1 MKGLFQLPPR
11 ATKAGDLSL
20 VNKLAK
26 PAPASRGVAVRQGK
40 DIMERIPSIRA
51 MANRYLGQYA
61 DIYRVIQDEKE
72 LEDYITKAIEDGEF
86 AIDTETNGLDFGEM
100 VIAGLCLYSPSQV
113 GVYVPLNH
121 ISYIT
126 MAKLDGQLSEQFA
139 AEQLARLKD
148 TKLIFF
154 NAKFDIRVIKQTLG
168 VELVPYWDGYIGARL
183 LNENEP
189 DNGLKALH
197 NKYVLKGEGESFD
210 YGSIF
215 KGIPFSHIPINIAY
229 LYAAHDAV
237 ITYELYKFQEP
248 FLTKDHPT
256 CIERNLQGVAYVF
269 REIEMPLINV
279 IAQMEDNGIAL
290 DLEYAKGLEEEYG
303 QKLQKVEQ
311 EFFEELA
318 QYKNDID
325 QYRKQMGPA
334 CKLDE
339 RINLNSPTQLAILL
353 YDVLGIAPVDKKSP
367 RGTGE
372 DILEKI
378 NIPLTRILLEYRRL
392 QKLMSTYITKLPA
405 SLNPRT
411 GRLHASFNQMGTD
424 TGRFSSADPNMQN
437 IPARNKDIRQM
448 FVASPGYCLLS
459 SDYSQQ
465 EPRLTAHMSRDEKLI
480 NAYKQGK
487 DLYVEIASIAFH
499 LPYEDCM
506 EFRPDGTI
514 NPEGAARRQRA
525 KAIVLGVCYGK
536 GVPAIAEDLGISREE
551 AQKIYDQIMRA
562 FPGLERF
569 MIESQNMARELG
581 YVDTVWGRKRRL
593 PNMQLDPYEFSYSGK
608 TPANFDPLAFDQE
621 VSNEVPEGIKRK
633 YTAMLNRASWSEKQR
648 IIAQAR
654 NEGIVIKD
662 NSSLIA
668 EATRQCVNSRI
679 QGSAADM
686 TKKAMLLVGND
697 AQLKEWGFRL
707 LLTVHDELI
716 GECPKEN
723 AKQVAERFSALM
735 IEAAK
740 DLDVPSKCDV
750 VITERWYGEP
760 LEID

>member
-1 MKGLFQLPPR
+1 MIAK
-11 ATKAGDLSL
+11 
-20 VNKLAK
+20 KLAK
-26 PAPASRGVAVRQGK
+26 PAPASKGVVVRQGK
-40 DIMERIPSIRA
+40 GIMERMPAIRA

-61 DIYRVIQDEKE
+61 DIYKVIQDEKE
-72 LEDYITKAIEDGEF
+72 LDDYISKALEVGEI

-100 VIAGLCLYSPSQV
+100 IIAGLCLYSPSQA

-121 ISYIT
+121 VSYIT
-126 MAKLDGQLSEQFA
+126 MAKLDGQLSEHFV
-139 AEQLARLKD
+139 AEQLARLVN

-154 NAKFDIRVIKQTLG
+154 NAKFDLRVIKQTLG
-168 VELVPYWDGYIGARL
+168 VELEPYWDGYIGARL

-189 DNGLKALH
+189 ENGLKALH

-210 YGSIF
+210 YESIF
-215 KGIPFSHIPINIAY
+215 KGIPFSHIPINMAY
-229 LYAAHDAV
+229 LYAAHDPV
-237 ITYELYKFQEP
+237 ITHELYKFQEP

-256 CIERNLQGVAYVF
+256 CIERNLQGVAHVF

-279 IAQMEDNGIAL
+279 VAQMEDTGIAL
-290 DLEYAKGLEEEYG
+290 DLEYASSLEEEYG

-311 EFFEELA
+311 AFFEELA
-318 QYKNDID
+318 RYQDKID
-325 QYRKQMGPA
+325 NYRKQMGPA

-339 RINLNSPTQLAILL
+339 KINLNSPTQLAILF
-353 YDVLGIAPVDKKSP
+353 YDVLGITPVDKKSP

-372 DILEKI
+372 SILEKI
-378 NIPLTRILLEYRRL
+378 NIPLTHILLEYRRL

-411 GRLHASFNQMGTD
+411 GRLYASFNQVGTD

-437 IPARNKDIRQM
+437 IPSRNTDIRQM
-448 FVASPGYCLLS
+448 FVASEGHYLLS

-465 EPRLTAHMSRDEKLI
+465 EPRITAHMSRDEKLI
-480 NAYKQGK
+480 DAYRQGK
-487 DLYVEIASIAFH
+487 DLYVEIASIAFG

-506 EFRPDGTI
+506 EYNADGTI
-514 NPEGAARRQRA
+514 NPAGRERREQS

-536 GVPAIAEDLGISREE
+536 GVPAIADDLGITREE

-593 PNMQLDPYEFSYSGK
+593 PNMQLDPYEFTYSGK
-608 TPANFDPLAFDQE
+608 APANFDPLAFDQE

-633 YTAMLNRASWSEKQR
+633 YSAMLDRAYGRRAKSV
-648 IIAQAR
+648 IIEQAKR
-654 NEGIVIKD
+654 EGISIKD
-662 NSSLIA
+662 NGGYIA

-697 AQLKEWGFRL
+697 TQLKEWGFRL
-707 LLTVHDELI
+707 LITVHDELI
-716 GECPKEN
+716 GECPKEHV
-723 AKQVAERFSALM
+723 KEVAERFAFLM
-735 IEAAK
+735 LEAAK
-740 DLDVPSKCDV
+740 ELDVPSKCDV
-750 VITERWYGEP
+750 IITERWYGEP
-760 LEID
+760 LEIG

>member
-26 PAPASRGVAVRQGK
+26 PAPASKGVTVRQGK
-40 DIMERIPSIRA
+40 GIMERIPSIRA

-61 DIYRVIQDEKE
+61 DIYKVIQDEKE
-72 LEDYITKAIEDGEF
+72 LEDYITKAIEDGEL
-86 AIDTETNGLDFGEM
+86 AIDTETNGLDFGDM
-100 VIAGLCLYSPSQV
+100 VIVGLCLYSPSQT

-121 ISYIT
+121 VSYIT
-126 MAKLDGQLSEQFA
+126 MTKLDGQLSEQFV

-154 NAKFDIRVIKQTLG
+154 NAKFDIRVINQTLG
-168 VELVPYWDGYIGARL
+168 VELIPYWDGYIGARL

-269 REIEMPLINV
+269 REIEMPLINIV
-279 IAQMEDNGIAL
+279 AQMEDTGIAL
-290 DLEYAKGLEEEYG
+290 DLEYAKGLEEKYG
-303 QKLQKVEQ
+303 QELEKVEQ

-318 QYKNDID
+318 QYKDVID

-353 YDVLGIAPVDKKSP
+353 YDVLGITPVDKKSP

-411 GRLHASFNQMGTD
+411 GRLHASFNQVGTD

-465 EPRLTAHMSRDEKLI
+465 EPRLTAHMSRDEKMI

-487 DLYVEIASIAFH
+487 DLYAEIASIAFNQ
-499 LPYEDCM
+499 PYENCL
-506 EFRPDGTI
+506 EYVNGVY
-514 NPEGAARRQRA
+514 NEEGYRRRQTS

-536 GVPAIAEDLGISREE
+536 GVPAIAEDLGITRQE
-551 AQKIYDQIMRA
+551 AQKVYDEIMFH
-562 FPGLERF
+562 FPGLKQF

-593 PNMQLDPYEFSYSGK
+593 PNMQLEPYEFSYSGK
-608 TPANFDPLAFDQE
+608 VPTNFDPLAFDQE

-633 YTAMLNRASWSEKQR
+633 YSAMLDRASWSEKQR

-654 NEGIVIKD
+654 NEGIIIKD
-662 NSSLIA
+662 NSGYIA

>member
-26 PAPASRGVAVRQGK
+26 PAPASKGVTVRQGK
-40 DIMERIPSIRA
+40 GIMERIPSIRA

-61 DIYRVIQDEKE
+61 DIYKVIQDEKE
-72 LEDYITKAIEDGEF
+72 LEDYITKAIEDGEI
-86 AIDTETNGLDFGEM
+86 AIDTETNGLDFGDM
-100 VIAGLCLYSPSQV
+100 VIVGLCLYSPSQT

-121 ISYIT
+121 VSYIT
-126 MAKLDGQLSEQFA
+126 MTKLDGQLSEQFV

-168 VELVPYWDGYIGARL
+168 VELIPYWDGYIGARL

-197 NKYVLKGEGESFD
+197 NKYVLKGKGESFD

-269 REIEMPLINV
+269 REIEMPLINIV
-279 IAQMEDNGIAL
+279 AQMEDTGIAL
-290 DLEYAKGLEEEYG
+290 DLEYARGLEEKYG
-303 QKLQKVEQ
+303 QELEKVEQ

-318 QYKNDID
+318 QYKDDID

-339 RINLNSPTQLAILL
+339 RINLNSPTQLAILF
-353 YDVLGIAPVDKKSP
+353 YDVLGITPVDKKSP

-411 GRLHASFNQMGTD
+411 GRLHASFNQVGTD

-465 EPRLTAHMSRDEKLI
+465 EPRLTAHMSRDEKMI

-487 DLYVEIASIAFH
+487 DLYAEIASIAFNQ
-499 LPYEDCM
+499 PYENCL
-506 EFRPDGTI
+506 EYVNGVYSE
-514 NPEGAARRQRA
+514 EGYRRRQTS

-536 GVPAIAEDLGISREE
+536 GVPAIAEDLGITRQE
-551 AQKIYDQIMRA
+551 AQKVYDEIMFH
-562 FPGLERF
+562 FPGLKQF

-593 PNMQLDPYEFSYSGK
+593 PNMQLEPYEFSYSGK
-608 TPANFDPLAFDQE
+608 VPTNFDPLAFDQE

-633 YTAMLNRASWSEKQR
+633 YSAMLNRASWSEKQR

-654 NEGIVIKD
+654 NEGIIIKD
-662 NSSLIA
+662 NSGYIA

-686 TKKAMLLVGND
+686 TKKAMLLVGKD
-697 AQLKEWGFRL
+697 SQLREWGFRL

>member
-26 PAPASRGVAVRQGK
+26 PAPTSKGITARQGK
-40 DIMERIPSIRA
+40 GIMERIPSIRA

-61 DIYRVIQDEKE
+61 DIYKVIQDEKE
-72 LEDYITKAIEDGEF
+72 LEDYITKAIEDGEL
-86 AIDTETNGLDFGEM
+86 AIDTETNGLDFGDM
-100 VIAGLCLYSPSQV
+100 VIVGLCLYSPSQT

-121 ISYIT
+121 VSYIT
-126 MAKLDGQLSEQFA
+126 MTKLDGQLSEQFV

-154 NAKFDIRVIKQTLG
+154 NAKFDIRVINQTLG
-168 VELVPYWDGYIGARL
+168 VELIPYWDGYIGARL

-197 NKYVLKGEGESFD
+197 NKYVLKGKGESFD

-269 REIEMPLINV
+269 REIEMPLINIV
-279 IAQMEDNGIAL
+279 AQMEDIGIAL
-290 DLEYAKGLEEEYG
+290 DLEYARGLEEKYG
-303 QKLQKVEQ
+303 QELEKVEQ

-318 QYKNDID
+318 QYKDDID

-353 YDVLGIAPVDKKSP
+353 YDVLGITPVDKKSP

-411 GRLHASFNQMGTD
+411 GRLHASFNQVGTD

-465 EPRLTAHMSRDEKLI
+465 EPRLTAHMSRDEKMI

-487 DLYVEIASIAFH
+487 DLYAEIASIAFNQ
-499 LPYEDCM
+499 PYENCL
-506 EFRPDGTI
+506 EYVNGVYSE
-514 NPEGAARRQRA
+514 EGYRRRQTS

-536 GVPAIAEDLGISREE
+536 GVPAIAEDLGITRQE
-551 AQKIYDQIMRA
+551 AQKVYDEIMFH
-562 FPGLERF
+562 FPGLKQF

-593 PNMQLDPYEFSYSGK
+593 PNMQLEPYEFSYSGK
-608 TPANFDPLAFDQE
+608 VPTNFDPLAFDQE

-633 YTAMLNRASWSEKQR
+633 YSAMLNRASWSEKQR

-654 NEGIVIKD
+654 NEGIIIKD
-662 NSSLIA
+662 NSGYIA

-686 TKKAMLLVGND
+686 TKKAMLLVGKD
-697 AQLKEWGFRL
+697 SQLREWGFRL

>member
-1 MKGLFQLPPR
+1 MKGLFKLPPR
-11 ATKAGDLSL
+11 STKAGDLSL
-20 VNKLAK
+20 VNKLTK
-26 PAPASRGVAVRQGK
+26 PVPASRGVAVRQGK
-40 DIMERIPSIRA
+40 GIMERIPSIRA

-61 DIYRVIQDEKE
+61 DIYRIIQDEKE
-72 LEDYITKAIEDGEF
+72 LEDYITKAIEDGEL

-100 VIAGLCLYSPSQV
+100 VIAGLCLYSPSQT

-121 ISYIT
+121 VSYIT
-126 MAKLDGQLSEQFA
+126 MTKLDGQLSEQFVA
-139 AEQLARLKD
+139 KQLTRLKD

-168 VELVPYWDGYIGARL
+168 VELIPYWDGYIGARL

-189 DNGLKALH
+189 DNGLKTLH
-197 NKYVLKGEGESFD
+197 NKYVLKGEGESFN
-210 YGSIF
+210 YESIF
-215 KGIPFSHIPINIAY
+215 KGVPFSHIPINTAY

-237 ITYELYKFQEP
+237 LTYELYKFQEP

-256 CIERNLQGVAYVF
+256 CVERNLQGVAYVF
-269 REIEMPLINV
+269 REIEMPLINIV
-279 IAQMEDNGIAL
+279 AQMEDTGIAL
-290 DLEYAKGLEEEYG
+290 DLEYAKDLEEKYG
-303 QKLQKVEQ
+303 QELAKVEQ
-311 EFFEELA
+311 EFFDELDK
-318 QYKNDID
+318 YKDTID

-353 YDVLGIAPVDKKSP
+353 YDVLGVTPVDDKSP
-367 RGTGE
+367 RGTSE
-372 DILEKI
+372 SILEKI
-378 NIPLTRILLEYRRL
+378 DIPLTRILLEYRRL
-392 QKLMSTYITKLPA
+392 QKLMSTYITKLPTTI
-405 SLNPRT
+405 NPRT

-424 TGRFSSADPNMQN
+424 TGRFSSTDPNMQN

-448 FVASPGYCLLS
+448 FVASEGYYLLS

-465 EPRLTAHMSRDEKLI
+465 EPRITAHMSGDEKMI
-480 NAYKQGK
+480 NAYKHGK
-487 DLYVEIASIAFH
+487 DLYAEIASIAFNQ
-499 LPYEDCM
+499 PYENCL
-506 EFRPDGTI
+506 EYVNGVY
-514 NPEGAARRQRA
+514 NEEGYRRRQTS

-536 GVPAIAEDLGISREE
+536 GVPAIAEDLGITRQE
-551 AQKIYDQIMRA
+551 AQKVYDEIMFH
-562 FPGLERF
+562 FPGLKQF

-581 YVDTVWGRKRRL
+581 YVTTVWGRKRRL

-621 VSNEVPEGIKRK
+621 VNNEVPEGIKRK
-633 YTAMLNRASWSEKQR
+633 YIAMLNRASRSEKQR

-654 NEGIVIKD
+654 NEGIIIKD
-662 NSSLIA
+662 NNSLIA

-723 AKQVAERFSALM
+723 AKKVAERFSALM

-760 LEID
+760 LELD

>member
-26 PAPASRGVAVRQGK
+26 PTPAARGVAVRGGK
-40 DIMERIPSIRA
+40 GIMERMPTIKA

-61 DIYRVIQDEKE
+61 DIYKVIQDEKE
-72 LEDYITKAIEDGEF
+72 LEDYITKAIEDGEL
-86 AIDTETNGLDFGEM
+86 AIDTETNGFDFGEM
-100 VIAGLCLYSPSQV
+100 IIAGLCLYSPSQV

-121 ISYIT
+121 VSYIT
-126 MAKLDGQLSEQFA
+126 MTKLDGQLSEQFVA
-139 AEQLARLKD
+139 KQLARLKD

-154 NAKFDIRVIKQTLG
+154 NAKFDLRVIKQTLG
-168 VELVPYWDGYIGARL
+168 VELKPYWDGYIGARL

-197 NKYVLKGEGESFD
+197 NKYVLKGEGESFN
-210 YGSIF
+210 YESMF
-215 KGIPFSHIPINIAY
+215 KGIPFSHIPINTAY
-229 LYAAHDAV
+229 LYAAHDPV

-269 REIEMPLINV
+269 REIEMPLINIV
-279 IAQMEDNGIAL
+279 AQMEDTGIAL
-290 DLEYAKGLEEEYG
+290 DLEYARGLEEKYG
-303 QKLQKVEQ
+303 QELEKVEQ

-318 QYKNDID
+318 QYKDAID

-424 TGRFSSADPNMQN
+424 TGRFSSTDPNMQN

-487 DLYVEIASIAFH
+487 DLYVEIASIAFR

-506 EFRPDGTI
+506 EFKSDGTI
-514 NPEGAARRQRA
+514 NPEGAVRRQRS

-551 AQKIYDQIMRA
+551 AQQIYDQIMRA

-569 MIESQNMARELG
+569 MVESQNMARELG

-593 PNMQLDPYEFSYSGK
+593 PNMQLEPYEFSYSGK

-633 YTAMLNRASWSEKQR
+633 YTAMLNRAYWNERQR

-654 NEGIVIKD
+654 NEGIIIKD
-662 NSSLIA
+662 NSGYIA

-686 TKKAMLLVGND
+686 TKKAMLLVGMD
-697 AQLKEWGFRL
+697 RQLKEWGFRL
-707 LLTVHDELI
+707 LLQVHDELI

>member
-1 MKGLFQLPPR
+1 MKGLFKLPPR
-11 ATKAGDLSL
+11 STKAGDLSL
-20 VNKLAK
+20 VNKLTK
-26 PAPASRGVAVRQGK
+26 PVPASRGVAVRQGK
-40 DIMERIPSIRA
+40 GIMERIPSIRA

-61 DIYRVIQDEKE
+61 DIYRIIQDEKE
-72 LEDYITKAIEDGEF
+72 LEDYITKAIEDGEL

-100 VIAGLCLYSPSQV
+100 VIAGLCLYSPSQT

-121 ISYIT
+121 VSYIT
-126 MAKLDGQLSEQFA
+126 MTKLDGQLSEQFVA
-139 AEQLARLKD
+139 KQLTRLKD

-168 VELVPYWDGYIGARL
+168 VELIPYWDGYIGARL

-189 DNGLKALH
+189 DNGLKTLH
-197 NKYVLKGEGESFD
+197 NKYVLKGEGESFN
-210 YGSIF
+210 YESIF
-215 KGIPFSHIPINIAY
+215 KGVPFSYIPINTAY

-237 ITYELYKFQEP
+237 LTYELYKFQEP

-256 CIERNLQGVAYVF
+256 CVERNLQGVAYVF
-269 REIEMPLINV
+269 REIEMPLINIV
-279 IAQMEDNGIAL
+279 AQMEDTGIAL
-290 DLEYAKGLEEEYG
+290 DLEYAKDLEEKYG
-303 QKLQKVEQ
+303 QELAKVEQ
-311 EFFEELA
+311 EFFDELDK
-318 QYKNDID
+318 YKDTID

-353 YDVLGIAPVDKKSP
+353 YDVLGVTPVDDKSP
-367 RGTGE
+367 RGTSE
-372 DILEKI
+372 SILEKI
-378 NIPLTRILLEYRRL
+378 DIPLTRILLEYRRL
-392 QKLMSTYITKLPA
+392 QKLMSTYITKLPTTI
-405 SLNPRT
+405 NPRT

-424 TGRFSSADPNMQN
+424 TGRFSSTDPNMQN

-448 FVASPGYCLLS
+448 FVASEGYYLLS

-465 EPRLTAHMSRDEKLI
+465 EPRITAHMSGDEKMI
-480 NAYKQGK
+480 NAYKHGK
-487 DLYVEIASIAFH
+487 DLYAEIASIAFNQ
-499 LPYEDCM
+499 PYENCL
-506 EFRPDGTI
+506 EYVNGVY
-514 NPEGAARRQRA
+514 NEEGYRRRQTS

-536 GVPAIAEDLGISREE
+536 GVPAIAEDLGITRQE
-551 AQKIYDQIMRA
+551 AQKVYDEIMFH
-562 FPGLERF
+562 FPGLKQF

-581 YVDTVWGRKRRL
+581 YVTTVWGRKRRL

-621 VSNEVPEGIKRK
+621 VNNEVPEGIKRK
-633 YTAMLNRASWSEKQR
+633 YIAMLNRASRSEKQR

-654 NEGIVIKD
+654 NEGIIIKD
-662 NSSLIA
+662 NNSLIA

-697 AQLKEWGFRL
+697 AKLKEWGFRL

-723 AKQVAERFSALM
+723 AKKVAERFSALM

-760 LEID
+760 LELD

>member
-20 VNKLAK
+20 VNKLTK
-26 PAPASRGVAVRQGK
+26 PAPASRGVTVRQGK
-40 DIMERIPSIRA
+40 GIMERIPSIRA

-61 DIYRVIQDEKE
+61 DVYRIIQDEAE
-72 LEDYITKAIEDGEF
+72 LEDYITKAIEDGEL

-100 VIAGLCLYSPSQV
+100 IIAGLCLYSLSQT

-121 ISYIT
+121 VSYIT
-126 MAKLDGQLSEQFA
+126 MAKLDGQLSEQFV
-139 AEQLARLKD
+139 AEQLARLVD

-154 NAKFDIRVIKQTLG
+154 NAKFDIRVINQTLG
-168 VELVPYWDGYIGARL
+168 VELIPYWDGYIGARL

-197 NKYVLKGEGESFD
+197 NKYVLKGKGESFN
-210 YGSIF
+210 YESIF

-229 LYAAHDAV
+229 LYAAHDPV

-256 CIERNLQGVAYVF
+256 CIERNLQGVAHVF
-269 REIEMPLINV
+269 REIEMPLINIV
-279 IAQMEDNGIAL
+279 AQMEDTGIAL

-318 QYKNDID
+318 QYKDAID

-424 TGRFSSADPNMQN
+424 TGRFSSTDPNMQN

-593 PNMQLDPYEFSYSGK
+593 PNMQLEPYEFSYSGK

-633 YTAMLNRASWSEKQR
+633 YTAMLNRARWDEKQR

-654 NEGIVIKD
+654 NEGIIIKD
-662 NSSLIA
+662 NSGYIA

-686 TKKAMLLVGND
+686 TKMAMLLVGKD
-697 AQLKEWGFRL
+697 SQLKEWGFRL

>member
-1 MKGLFQLPPR
+1 MKGLFKLPPR

-20 VNKLAK
+20 VNKLTK
-26 PAPASRGVAVRQGK
+26 PVPVSRGVAVRQGRG
-40 DIMERIPSIRA
+40 IMERMPSIRA

-61 DIYRVIQDEKE
+61 DIYRIIQDERE
-72 LEDYITKAIEDGEF
+72 LEDYITKAIEDGEL

-100 VIAGLCLYSPSQV
+100 TIAGLCLYSPSQT
-113 GVYVPLNH
+113 GAYVPLNH
-121 ISYIT
+121 VNYIT
-126 MAKLDGQLSEQFA
+126 MTKLDGQLSERFVA
-139 AEQLARLKD
+139 KQLTRLKD

-154 NAKFDIRVIKQTLG
+154 NAKFDIRVINQTLG
-168 VELVPYWDGYIGARL
+168 VELIPYWDGYIGARL

-197 NKYVLKGEGESFD
+197 NKYVLKGKGESFD
-210 YGSIF
+210 YESIF
-215 KGIPFSHIPINIAY
+215 RGVPFSHIPINIAY
-229 LYAAHDAV
+229 LYAAHDPV

-269 REIEMPLINV
+269 REIEMPLINIV
-279 IAQMEDNGIAL
+279 AQMEDTGIAL
-290 DLEYAKGLEEEYG
+290 DLEYARSLEEEYG

-318 QYKNDID
+318 RYQDDID
-325 QYRKQMGPA
+325 NYRKQMGPA

-339 RINLNSPTQLAILL
+339 KINLNSPTQLAILF
-353 YDVLGIAPVDKKSP
+353 YDVLGIAPIDKKSP

-372 DILEKI
+372 EVLEKI
-378 NIPLTRILLEYRRL
+378 NIPLTHILLEYRRL
-392 QKLMSTYITKLPA
+392 QKLMSTYIIKLPT

-424 TGRFSSADPNMQN
+424 TGRFSSTDPNMQN

-448 FVASPGYCLLS
+448 FVASEGYYLLS

-465 EPRLTAHMSRDEKLI
+465 EPRITAHMSRDEKMI

-487 DLYVEIASIAFH
+487 DLYAEIASIAFNQ
-499 LPYEDCM
+499 PYENCL
-506 EFRPDGTI
+506 EYVNGVY
-514 NPEGAARRQRA
+514 NEEGYRRRQTS

-536 GVPAIAEDLGISREE
+536 GVPAIAEDLGITREE
-551 AQKIYDQIMRA
+551 AQKVYDEIMFH
-562 FPGLERF
+562 FPGLKQF

-581 YVDTVWGRKRRL
+581 YVNTVWGRKRRL

-633 YTAMLNRASWSEKQR
+633 YSTMLDRASRSEKQK

-654 NEGIVIKD
+654 NEGIIIKD
-662 NSSLIA
+662 NTGLIA

-686 TKKAMLLVGND
+686 TKKAMLLVGKD
-697 AQLKEWGFRL
+697 VKLKEWGFRL

-723 AKQVAERFSALM
+723 AKKVAERFSALM

>member
-11 ATKAGDLSL
+11 STKAGDLSL
-20 VNKLAK
+20 VNKLTK
-26 PAPASRGVAVRQGK
+26 PTPASRGVTVRQGK
-40 DIMERIPSIRA
+40 GIMERMPSIRA

-61 DIYRVIQDEKE
+61 DIYKVIQDEKE
-72 LEDYITKAIEDGEF
+72 LEDYITKAIEDGEL
-86 AIDTETNGLDFGEM
+86 AIDTETNGLYFGEM
-100 VIAGLCLYSPSQV
+100 IIAGLCLYSPSQA

-121 ISYIT
+121 VSYIT
-126 MAKLDGQLSEQFA
+126 MAKLDGQLSEQFV
-139 AEQLARLKD
+139 AEQLARLVD

-154 NAKFDIRVIKQTLG
+154 NAKFDIRVINQTLG
-168 VELVPYWDGYIGARL
+168 VELIPYWDGYIGARL

-215 KGIPFSHIPINIAY
+215 KGIPFSHIPINVAY

-237 ITYELYKFQEP
+237 ITYELYKFQQP
-248 FLTKDHPT
+248 FLTKDHST
-256 CIERNLQGVAYVF
+256 CIERNLQGVAHVF
-269 REIEMPLINV
+269 REIEMPLISIV
-279 IAQMEDNGIAL
+279 AQMEDTGIAL
-290 DLEYAKGLEEEYG
+290 DLEYARGLEKKYG
-303 QKLQKVEQ
+303 QELAKVEQ
-311 EFFEELA
+311 EFFDELDK
-318 QYKNDID
+318 YKDDID

-353 YDVLGIAPVDKKSP
+353 YDVLDITPVDKKSP

-378 NIPLTRILLEYRRL
+378 NIPLTCILLEYRRL

-405 SLNPRT
+405 SINPRT

-437 IPARNKDIRQM
+437 IPSRNTDIRQM
-448 FVASPGYCLLS
+448 FVASEGHYLLS

-465 EPRLTAHMSRDEKLI
+465 EPRITAHMSRDKKLI
-480 NAYKQGK
+480 DAYRQGK
-487 DLYVEIASIAFH
+487 DLYVEIASIAFG

-506 EFRPDGTI
+506 EYNADGTI
-514 NPEGAARRQRA
+514 NPAGRERRGQS

-536 GVPAIAEDLGISREE
+536 GVPAIADDLGITREE

-593 PNMQLDPYEFSYSGK
+593 PNMQLDPYEFTYSGK
-608 TPANFDPLAFDQE
+608 APANFDPLAFDQE

-633 YTAMLNRASWSEKQR
+633 YTAMLNKAYWSEKQR

-654 NEGIVIKD
+654 NEGIAIKD
-662 NSSLIA
+662 NGGHIA

-686 TKKAMLLVGND
+686 TKMAMLLVGTD
-697 AQLKEWGFRL
+697 KQLKEWGFKL

-723 AKQVAERFSALM
+723 AKWVAERFSTLM

-760 LEID
+760 LEIG

>member
-26 PAPASRGVAVRQGK
+26 PAPASKEVTVRQGK
-40 DIMERIPSIRA
+40 GIMERIPSIRA

-61 DIYRVIQDEKE
+61 DIYKVIQDEKE
-72 LEDYITKAIEDGEF
+72 LEDYITKAIEDGEL
-86 AIDTETNGLDFGEM
+86 AIDTETNGLDFGDM
-100 VIAGLCLYSPSQV
+100 VIVGLCLYSPSQT

-121 ISYIT
+121 VSYIT
-126 MAKLDGQLSEQFA
+126 MTKLDGQLSEQFV

-154 NAKFDIRVIKQTLG
+154 NAKFDIRVINQTLG
-168 VELVPYWDGYIGARL
+168 VELIPYWDGYIGARL

-256 CIERNLQGVAYVF
+256 CIERNLQGVAHVF
-269 REIEMPLINV
+269 REIEMPLINIV
-279 IAQMEDNGIAL
+279 AQMEDTGIAL

-465 EPRLTAHMSRDEKLI
+465 EPRLTAHMSRDEKMI

-487 DLYVEIASIAFH
+487 DLYAEIASIAFNQ
-499 LPYEDCM
+499 PYENCL
-506 EFRPDGTI
+506 EYVNGVY
-514 NPEGAARRQRA
+514 NEEGYRRRQTS

-536 GVPAIAEDLGISREE
+536 GVPAIAEDLGITRQE
-551 AQKIYDQIMRA
+551 AQKVYDEIMFH
-562 FPGLERF
+562 FPGLQQF

-654 NEGIVIKD
+654 NEGIIIKD
-662 NSSLIA
+662 NGGLIA

-686 TKKAMLLVGND
+686 TKKAMLLVGKD
-697 AQLKEWGFRL
+697 AKLKEWGFRL

-723 AKQVAERFSALM
+723 AKQVAKRFSALM

-740 DLDVPSKCDV
+740 DLNVPSKCDV

>member
-1 MKGLFQLPPR
+1 
-11 ATKAGDLSL
+11 
-20 VNKLAK
+20 
-26 PAPASRGVAVRQGK
+26 
-40 DIMERIPSIRA
+40 
-51 MANRYLGQYA
+51 
-61 DIYRVIQDEKE
+61 
-72 LEDYITKAIEDGEF
+72 
-86 AIDTETNGLDFGEM
+86 
-100 VIAGLCLYSPSQV
+100 
-113 GVYVPLNH
+113 
-121 ISYIT
+121 
-126 MAKLDGQLSEQFA
+126 
-139 AEQLARLKD
+139 
-148 TKLIFF
+148 
-154 NAKFDIRVIKQTLG
+154 
-168 VELVPYWDGYIGARL
+168 
-183 LNENEP
+183 
-189 DNGLKALH
+189 
-197 NKYVLKGEGESFD
+197 
-210 YGSIF
+210 
-215 KGIPFSHIPINIAY
+215 
-229 LYAAHDAV
+229 
-237 ITYELYKFQEP
+237 
-248 FLTKDHPT
+248 
-256 CIERNLQGVAYVF
+256 
-269 REIEMPLINV
+269 
-279 IAQMEDNGIAL
+279 
-290 DLEYAKGLEEEYG
+290 
-303 QKLQKVEQ
+303 
-311 EFFEELA
+311 
-318 QYKNDID
+318 
-325 QYRKQMGPA
+325 MGPA

-411 GRLHASFNQMGTD
+411 GRLHASFNQVGTD

-465 EPRLTAHMSRDEKLI
+465 EPRLTAHMSRDEKMI

-487 DLYVEIASIAFH
+487 DLYAEIASIAFNQ
-499 LPYEDCM
+499 PYENCL
-506 EFRPDGTI
+506 EYVNGVYSE
-514 NPEGAARRQRA
+514 EGYRRRQTS

-536 GVPAIAEDLGISREE
+536 GVPAIAEDLGITRQE
-551 AQKIYDQIMRA
+551 AQKVYDEIMFH
-562 FPGLERF
+562 FPGLKQF

-593 PNMQLDPYEFSYSGK
+593 PNMQLEPYEFSYSGK
-608 TPANFDPLAFDQE
+608 VPTNFDPLAFDQE

-633 YTAMLNRASWSEKQR
+633 YSAMLDRASWSEKQR

-654 NEGIVIKD
+654 NEGIIIKD
-662 NSSLIA
+662 NSGYIA

-686 TKKAMLLVGND
+686 TKKAMLLVGKD
-697 AQLKEWGFRL
+697 SQLREWGFRL

>member
-1 MKGLFQLPPR
+1 
-11 ATKAGDLSL
+11 
-20 VNKLAK
+20 
-26 PAPASRGVAVRQGK
+26 
-40 DIMERIPSIRA
+40 
-51 MANRYLGQYA
+51 
-61 DIYRVIQDEKE
+61 
-72 LEDYITKAIEDGEF
+72 
-86 AIDTETNGLDFGEM
+86 
-100 VIAGLCLYSPSQV
+100 
-113 GVYVPLNH
+113 
-121 ISYIT
+121 
-126 MAKLDGQLSEQFA
+126 
-139 AEQLARLKD
+139 
-148 TKLIFF
+148 
-154 NAKFDIRVIKQTLG
+154 
-168 VELVPYWDGYIGARL
+168 L

-197 NKYVLKGEGESFD
+197 NKYVLKGKGESFD

-269 REIEMPLINV
+269 REIEMPLINIV
-279 IAQMEDNGIAL
+279 AQMEDTGIAL
-290 DLEYAKGLEEEYG
+290 DLEYARGLEEKYG
-303 QKLQKVEQ
+303 QELEKVEQ

-318 QYKNDID
+318 QYKDDID

-353 YDVLGIAPVDKKSP
+353 YDVLGITPVDKKSP

-411 GRLHASFNQMGTD
+411 GRLHASFNQVGTD

-465 EPRLTAHMSRDEKLI
+465 EPRLTAHMSRDEKMI

-487 DLYVEIASIAFH
+487 DLYAEIASIAFNQ
-499 LPYEDCM
+499 PYENCL
-506 EFRPDGTI
+506 EYVNGVYSE
-514 NPEGAARRQRA
+514 EGYRRRQTS

-536 GVPAIAEDLGISREE
+536 GVPAIAEDLGITRQE
-551 AQKIYDQIMRA
+551 AQKVYDEIMFH
-562 FPGLERF
+562 FPGLKQF

-593 PNMQLDPYEFSYSGK
+593 PNMQLEPYEFSYSGK
-608 TPANFDPLAFDQE
+608 VPTNFDPLAFDQE

-633 YTAMLNRASWSEKQR
+633 YSAMLDRASWSEKQR

-654 NEGIVIKD
+654 NEGIIIKD
-662 NSSLIA
+662 NSGYIA

-686 TKKAMLLVGND
+686 TKKAMLLVGKD
-697 AQLKEWGFRL
+697 SQLREWGFRL

>member
-1 MKGLFQLPPR
+1 MKGLFKLPPR

-20 VNKLAK
+20 VNKLTK
-26 PAPASRGVAVRQGK
+26 PTLASKGVTVRQGRG
-40 DIMERIPSIRA
+40 IMERMPSIRA

-61 DIYRVIQDEKE
+61 DIYRIIQDERE
-72 LEDYITKAIEDGEF
+72 LEDYITKAIEDGEL

-100 VIAGLCLYSPSQV
+100 VIAGLCLYSPSQT
-113 GVYVPLNH
+113 GAYVPLNH
-121 ISYIT
+121 VSYIT
-126 MAKLDGQLSEQFA
+126 MAKLDGQLSEQFV
-139 AEQLARLKD
+139 AEQLARLAD

-154 NAKFDIRVIKQTLG
+154 NAKFDLRVIKQTLG
-168 VELVPYWDGYIGARL
+168 VELEPYWDGYIGARL

-197 NKYVLKGEGESFD
+197 NKYVLKGKGESFD
-210 YGSIF
+210 YESIF
-215 KGIPFSHIPINIAY
+215 RGVPFSHIPINIAY
-229 LYAAHDAV
+229 LYAAHDPV

-248 FLTKDHPT
+248 FLIKDHPT

-269 REIEMPLINV
+269 REIEMPLINIV
-279 IAQMEDNGIAL
+279 AQMEDTGIAL
-290 DLEYAKGLEEEYG
+290 DLEYAKDLEEKYG
-303 QKLQKVEQ
+303 QELVKVEQ
-311 EFFEELA
+311 EFFDELA
-318 QYKNDID
+318 KYKDDID

-353 YDVLGIAPVDKKSP
+353 YDVLGVTPVDKKSP

-372 DILEKI
+372 EVLEKI
-378 NIPLTRILLEYRRL
+378 NIPLTHILLEYRRL
-392 QKLMSTYITKLPA
+392 QKLMSTYITKLPT

-424 TGRFSSADPNMQN
+424 TGRFSSTDPNMQN

-448 FVASPGYCLLS
+448 FVASEGYYLLS

-465 EPRLTAHMSRDEKLI
+465 EPRITAHMSGDEKMI

-487 DLYVEIASIAFH
+487 DLYAEIASIAFNQ
-499 LPYEDCM
+499 PYENCL
-506 EFRPDGTI
+506 EYVNGVY
-514 NPEGAARRQRA
+514 NEEGYRRRQTS

-536 GVPAIAEDLGISREE
+536 GVPAIAEDLGITRQE
-551 AQKIYDQIMRA
+551 AQKVYDEIMFH
-562 FPGLERF
+562 FPGLKQF

-581 YVDTVWGRKRRL
+581 YVNTVWGRKRRL
-593 PNMQLDPYEFSYSGK
+593 PNMQLDSYEFSYSGK
-608 TPANFDPLAFDQE
+608 VPANFDPLAFDQE
-621 VSNEVPEGIKRK
+621 VNNEVPEGIKRK
-633 YTAMLNRASWSEKQR
+633 YSTMLDRASRSEKQK

-654 NEGIVIKD
+654 NEGIIIKD
-662 NSSLIA
+662 NTGLIA

-723 AKQVAERFSALM
+723 AKKVAERFSALM

>member
-1 MKGLFQLPPR
+1 MKGLFKLPPR

-20 VNKLAK
+20 VNKLTK
-26 PAPASRGVAVRQGK
+26 PTLASKGVTVRQGRG
-40 DIMERIPSIRA
+40 IMERIPSIRT

-61 DIYRVIQDEKE
+61 DIYRIIQDERE
-72 LEDYITKAIEDGEF
+72 LEDYITKAIEDGEL

-100 VIAGLCLYSPSQV
+100 VIAGLCLYSPSQT
-113 GVYVPLNH
+113 GAYVPLNH
-121 ISYIT
+121 VNYIT
-126 MAKLDGQLSEQFA
+126 MTKLDGQLSEQFVVK
-139 AEQLARLKD
+139 QLTRLKD

-168 VELVPYWDGYIGARL
+168 VELIPYWDGYIGARL

-197 NKYVLKGEGESFD
+197 NKYVLKGKGESFD
-210 YGSIF
+210 YESIF
-215 KGIPFSHIPINIAY
+215 RGVPFSHIPINIAY
-229 LYAAHDAV
+229 LYAAHDPV

-269 REIEMPLINV
+269 REIEMPLINIV
-279 IAQMEDNGIAL
+279 ARMEDTGIAL
-290 DLEYAKGLEEEYG
+290 DLEYARNLEEEYG

-318 QYKNDID
+318 RYQDDID
-325 QYRKQMGPA
+325 NYRKQMGPA

-339 RINLNSPTQLAILL
+339 KINLNSPTQLAILF

-372 DILEKI
+372 DVLEKI
-378 NIPLTRILLEYRRL
+378 NIPLTHILLEYRRL

-424 TGRFSSADPNMQN
+424 TGRFSSTDPNMQN

-465 EPRLTAHMSRDEKLI
+465 EPRITAHMSGDEKMI

-487 DLYVEIASIAFH
+487 DLYAEIASIAFNQ
-499 LPYEDCM
+499 PYENCL
-506 EFRPDGTI
+506 EYVNGVY
-514 NPEGAARRQRA
+514 NEEGYRRRQTS

-608 TPANFDPLAFDQE
+608 TPTNFDPLAFDQE
-621 VSNEVPEGIKRK
+621 VSNEVPEGIKCK
-633 YTAMLNRASWSEKQR
+633 YSAMLNRASWSEKQK

-654 NEGIVIKD
+654 NEGIIIKD
-662 NSSLIA
+662 NGGLIA

-723 AKQVAERFSALM
+723 AKQVAERFSVLM

>member
-26 PAPASRGVAVRQGK
+26 PAPASKGVTVRQGK
-40 DIMERIPSIRA
+40 GIMERIPSIRA

-61 DIYRVIQDEKE
+61 DIYKVIQDEKE
-72 LEDYITKAIEDGEF
+72 LEDYITKAIEDGEI
-86 AIDTETNGLDFGEM
+86 AIDTETNGLDFGDM
-100 VIAGLCLYSPSQV
+100 VIVGLCLYSPSQT

-121 ISYIT
+121 VSYIT
-126 MAKLDGQLSEQFA
+126 MTKLDGQLSEQFV

-168 VELVPYWDGYIGARL
+168 VELIPYWDGYIGARL

-197 NKYVLKGEGESFD
+197 NKYVLKGKGESFD

-229 LYAAHDAV
+229 LYAAHDSV

-269 REIEMPLINV
+269 REIEMPLINIV
-279 IAQMEDNGIAL
+279 AQMEDTGIAL
-290 DLEYAKGLEEEYG
+290 DLEYARGLEEKYG
-303 QKLQKVEQ
+303 QELEKVEQ

-318 QYKNDID
+318 QYKDDID

-339 RINLNSPTQLAILL
+339 RINLNSPTQLAILF
-353 YDVLGIAPVDKKSP
+353 YDVLGITPVDKKSP

-411 GRLHASFNQMGTD
+411 GRLHASFNQVGTD

-465 EPRLTAHMSRDEKLI
+465 EPRLTAHMSRDEKMI

-487 DLYVEIASIAFH
+487 DLYAEIASIAFNQ
-499 LPYEDCM
+499 PYENCL
-506 EFRPDGTI
+506 EYVNGVYSE
-514 NPEGAARRQRA
+514 EGYRRRQTS

-536 GVPAIAEDLGISREE
+536 GVPAIAEDLGITRQE
-551 AQKIYDQIMRA
+551 AQKVYDEIMFH
-562 FPGLERF
+562 FPGLKQF

-593 PNMQLDPYEFSYSGK
+593 PNMQLEPYEFSYSGK
-608 TPANFDPLAFDQE
+608 VPTNFDPLAFDQE

-633 YTAMLNRASWSEKQR
+633 YSAMLDRASWSEKQR

-654 NEGIVIKD
+654 NEGIIIKD
-662 NSSLIA
+662 NSGYIA

-686 TKKAMLLVGND
+686 TKKAMLLVGKD
-697 AQLKEWGFRL
+697 SQLREWGFRL

>member
-20 VNKLAK
+20 VNKLTK
-26 PAPASRGVAVRQGK
+26 PTLASKGVTVRQGRG
-40 DIMERIPSIRA
+40 IMERIPSIRA

-61 DIYRVIQDEKE
+61 DIYRIIQDERE
-72 LEDYITKAIEDGEF
+72 LEDYITKAIEDGEL

-100 VIAGLCLYSPSQV
+100 TIAGLCLYSPSQT
-113 GVYVPLNH
+113 GAYVPLNH
-121 ISYIT
+121 VSYIT
-126 MAKLDGQLSEQFA
+126 MTKLDGQLSEQFV
-139 AEQLARLKD
+139 AEQLARLVD

-154 NAKFDIRVIKQTLG
+154 NAKFDIRVINQTLG
-168 VELVPYWDGYIGARL
+168 VELIPYWDGYIGARL

-197 NKYVLKGEGESFD
+197 NKYVLKGEGESFNYD
-210 YGSIF
+210 SIF

-237 ITYELYKFQEP
+237 ITYELYKFQQP

-256 CIERNLQGVAYVF
+256 CIERHLQGVAYVF
-269 REIEMPLINV
+269 REIEMPLINIV
-279 IAQMEDNGIAL
+279 AQMEDTGIAL
-290 DLEYAKGLEEEYG
+290 DLEYAKDLEEKYG
-303 QKLQKVEQ
+303 QELVKVEQ
-311 EFFEELA
+311 EFFDELA
-318 QYKNDID
+318 KYKDDID

-353 YDVLGIAPVDKKSP
+353 YDVLGIAPVDNKSP

-424 TGRFSSADPNMQN
+424 TGRFSSTDPNMQN

-448 FVASPGYCLLS
+448 FIASPGYCLLS

-506 EFRPDGTI
+506 EFKPDGTY
-514 NPEGAARRQRA
+514 NPEGAARRQRS

-536 GVPAIAEDLGISREE
+536 GVPAIAEDLGISKEE
-551 AQKIYDQIMRA
+551 AQQIYDQIMRA

-621 VSNEVPEGIKRK
+621 VSDEVPEGIKRK
-633 YTAMLNRASWSEKQR
+633 YLAMLNRASWSEKQK

-654 NEGIVIKD
+654 NEGIIIKD
-662 NSSLIA
+662 NGGLIA

-686 TKKAMLLVGND
+686 TKKAMLLVGKD
-697 AQLKEWGFRL
+697 VKLKEWGFRL

-750 VITERWYGEP
+750 VITERWYGDP
-760 LEID
+760 LDIT

>member
-26 PAPASRGVAVRQGK
+26 PAPASKGVTVRQGK
-40 DIMERIPSIRA
+40 GIMERIPSIRA

-72 LEDYITKAIEDGEF
+72 LEDYITKAIEDGEL
-86 AIDTETNGLDFGEM
+86 AIDTETNGLDFEDM
-100 VIAGLCLYSPSQV
+100 VIVGLCLYSPSQT

-121 ISYIT
+121 VSYIT
-126 MAKLDGQLSEQFA
+126 MTKLDGQLSEQFV

-154 NAKFDIRVIKQTLG
+154 NAKFDIRVINQTLG
-168 VELVPYWDGYIGARL
+168 VELIPYWDGYIGARL

-269 REIEMPLINV
+269 REIEMPLINIV
-279 IAQMEDNGIAL
+279 AQMEDTGIAL
-290 DLEYAKGLEEEYG
+290 DLEYAKGLEEKYG
-303 QKLQKVEQ
+303 QELEKVEQ

-318 QYKNDID
+318 QYKDVID

-353 YDVLGIAPVDKKSP
+353 YDVLGITPVDKKSP

-411 GRLHASFNQMGTD
+411 GRLHASFNQVGTD

-465 EPRLTAHMSRDEKLI
+465 EPRLTAHMSRDEKMI

-487 DLYVEIASIAFH
+487 DLYAEIASIAFNQ
-499 LPYEDCM
+499 PYENCL
-506 EFRPDGTI
+506 EYVNGVYSE
-514 NPEGAARRQRA
+514 EGYRRRQTS

-536 GVPAIAEDLGISREE
+536 GVPAIAEDLGITRQE
-551 AQKIYDQIMRA
+551 AQKVYDEIMFH
-562 FPGLERF
+562 FPGLKQF

-593 PNMQLDPYEFSYSGK
+593 PNMQLEPYEFSYSGK
-608 TPANFDPLAFDQE
+608 VPTNFDPLAFDQE

-633 YTAMLNRASWSEKQR
+633 YSAMLNRASWSEKQR

-654 NEGIVIKD
+654 NEGIIIKD
-662 NSSLIA
+662 NSGYIA

-686 TKKAMLLVGND
+686 TKKAMLLVGKD
-697 AQLKEWGFRL
+697 SQLREWGFRL

-723 AKQVAERFSALM
+723 AKRVAERFSALM

-760 LEID
+760 LDIA

>member
-26 PAPASRGVAVRQGK
+26 PAPASKGVTVRQGK
-40 DIMERIPSIRA
+40 GIMERIPSIRA

-61 DIYRVIQDEKE
+61 DIYKVIQDEKE
-72 LEDYITKAIEDGEF
+72 LEDYITKAIEDGEI
-86 AIDTETNGLDFGEM
+86 AIDTETNGLDFGDM
-100 VIAGLCLYSPSQV
+100 VIVGLCLYSPSQT

-121 ISYIT
+121 VSYIT
-126 MAKLDGQLSEQFA
+126 MTKLDGQLSEQFV

-168 VELVPYWDGYIGARL
+168 VELIPYWDGYIGARL

-197 NKYVLKGEGESFD
+197 NKYVLKGKGESFD

-229 LYAAHDAV
+229 LYAAHDSV

-269 REIEMPLINV
+269 REIEMPLINIV
-279 IAQMEDNGIAL
+279 AQMEDTGIAL
-290 DLEYAKGLEEEYG
+290 DLEYARGLEEKYG
-303 QKLQKVEQ
+303 QELEKVEQ

-318 QYKNDID
+318 QYKDDID

-339 RINLNSPTQLAILL
+339 RINLNSPTQLAILF
-353 YDVLGIAPVDKKSP
+353 YDVLGITPVDKKSP

-411 GRLHASFNQMGTD
+411 GRLHASFNQVGTD

-465 EPRLTAHMSRDEKLI
+465 EPRLTAHMSRDEKMI

-487 DLYVEIASIAFH
+487 DLYAEIASIAFNQ
-499 LPYEDCM
+499 PYENCL
-506 EFRPDGTI
+506 EYVNGVYSE
-514 NPEGAARRQRA
+514 EGYRRRQTS

-536 GVPAIAEDLGISREE
+536 GVPAIAEDLGITRQE
-551 AQKIYDQIMRA
+551 AQKVYDEIMFH
-562 FPGLERF
+562 FPGLKQF

-593 PNMQLDPYEFSYSGK
+593 PNMQLEPYEFSYSGK
-608 TPANFDPLAFDQE
+608 VPTNFDPLAFDQE

-633 YTAMLNRASWSEKQR
+633 YSAMLNRASWSEKQR

-654 NEGIVIKD
+654 NEGIIIKD
-662 NSSLIA
+662 NSGYIA

-686 TKKAMLLVGND
+686 TKKAMLLVGKD
-697 AQLKEWGFRL
+697 SQLREWGFRL

>member
-26 PAPASRGVAVRQGK
+26 PAPASKGVTVRQGK
-40 DIMERIPSIRA
+40 GIMERIPSIRA

-61 DIYRVIQDEKE
+61 DIYKVIQDEKE
-72 LEDYITKAIEDGEF
+72 LEDYITKAIEDGEL
-86 AIDTETNGLDFGEM
+86 AIDTETNGLDFGDM
-100 VIAGLCLYSPSQV
+100 VIVGLCLYSPSQT

-121 ISYIT
+121 VSYIT
-126 MAKLDGQLSEQFA
+126 MTKLDGQLSEQFV
-139 AEQLARLKD
+139 AEQLARLVD

-168 VELVPYWDGYIGARL
+168 VELTPYWDGYIGARL

-197 NKYVLKGEGESFD
+197 NKYVLKGKGESFD

-269 REIEMPLINV
+269 REIEMPLINIV
-279 IAQMEDNGIAL
+279 ARMEDTGIAL
-290 DLEYAKGLEEEYG
+290 DLEYARGLEEKYG
-303 QKLQKVEQ
+303 QELEKVEQ

-318 QYKNDID
+318 QYKDDID

-353 YDVLGIAPVDKKSP
+353 YDVLGITPVDKKSP

-411 GRLHASFNQMGTD
+411 GRLHASFNQVGTD

-465 EPRLTAHMSRDEKLI
+465 EPRLTAHMSRDEKMI

-487 DLYVEIASIAFH
+487 DLYAEIASIAFNQ
-499 LPYEDCM
+499 PYENCL
-506 EFRPDGTI
+506 EYVNGVYSE
-514 NPEGAARRQRA
+514 EGYRRRQTS

-536 GVPAIAEDLGISREE
+536 GVPAIAEDLGITRQE
-551 AQKIYDQIMRA
+551 AQKVYDEIMFH
-562 FPGLERF
+562 FPGLQRF

-593 PNMQLDPYEFSYSGK
+593 PNMQLEPYEFSYSGK
-608 TPANFDPLAFDQE
+608 VPTNFDPLAFDQE

-633 YTAMLNRASWSEKQR
+633 YSAMLNRASWSEKQR

-654 NEGIVIKD
+654 NEGIIIKD
-662 NSSLIA
+662 NSGYIA

-686 TKKAMLLVGND
+686 TKKAMLLVGKD
-697 AQLKEWGFRL
+697 SQLREWGFRL

>member
-1 MKGLFQLPPR
+1 MKELFKLPPR
-11 ATKAGDLSL
+11 ATKAGDSL
-20 VNKLAK
+20 LVKKLVEPTLTSK
-26 PAPASRGVAVRQGK
+26 GVTVRQGK
-40 DIMERIPSIRA
+40 GIMERMPVIKA

-61 DIYRVIQDEKE
+61 DIYKVIQDEKE
-72 LEDYITKAIEDGEF
+72 LEDYITKAIEDGEL

-100 VIAGLCLYSPSQV
+100 VIVGLCLYSPSQT

-121 ISYIT
+121 VSYIT
-126 MAKLDGQLSEQFA
+126 MTKLDGQLSEQFVA
-139 AEQLARLKD
+139 KQLARLVN

-154 NAKFDIRVIKQTLG
+154 NAKFDLRVIKQTLG
-168 VELVPYWDGYIGARL
+168 VELEPYWDGYIGARL

-189 DNGLKALH
+189 DNGLKTLH
-197 NKYVLKGEGESFD
+197 NKYILKGEGESFN
-210 YGSIF
+210 YESIF
-215 KGIPFSHIPINIAY
+215 KGVPFSYIPINIAY
-229 LYAAHDAV
+229 LYAAHDPV
-237 ITYELYKFQEP
+237 ITYELYIFQEP
-248 FLTKDHPT
+248 FLTKDHPI
-256 CIERNLQGVAYVF
+256 CIERNLQGVAHVF

-279 IAQMEDNGIAL
+279 VAQMEDTGITL
-290 DLEYAKGLEEEYG
+290 DLEYAKSLEEEYG

-318 QYKNDID
+318 RYQDDID
-325 QYRKQMGPA
+325 NYRKQMGPA

-339 RINLNSPTQLAILL
+339 KINLNSPTQLAILF
-353 YDVLGIAPVDKKSP
+353 YDVLGITPVDKKSP

-372 DILEKI
+372 DILRKI
-378 NIPLTRILLEYRRL
+378 NIPLTRILLEYRRI

-405 SLNPRT
+405 SINPRT

-424 TGRFSSADPNMQN
+424 TGRFSSTDPNMQN

-514 NPEGAARRQRA
+514 NPEGAVRRQRA

-593 PNMQLDPYEFSYSGK
+593 PNMQLDRYEFSYSGK
-608 TPANFDPLAFDQE
+608 APANFDPLAFDQE

-633 YTAMLNRASWSEKQR
+633 YSAMLDRVSWNEKQR

-654 NEGIVIKD
+654 NEGIIIKD
-662 NSSLIA
+662 NSGLIA

-697 AQLKEWGFRL
+697 VKLKEWGFRL

>member
-1 MKGLFQLPPR
+1 
-11 ATKAGDLSL
+11 
-20 VNKLAK
+20 
-26 PAPASRGVAVRQGK
+26 
-40 DIMERIPSIRA
+40 
-51 MANRYLGQYA
+51 
-61 DIYRVIQDEKE
+61 
-72 LEDYITKAIEDGEF
+72 ITKAIEDGEL

-100 VIAGLCLYSPSQV
+100 VIAGLCLYSPSQT
-113 GVYVPLNH
+113 GAYVPLNH
-121 ISYIT
+121 VNYIT
-126 MAKLDGQLSEQFA
+126 MTKLDGQLSEQFVVK
-139 AEQLARLKD
+139 QLTRLKD

-154 NAKFDIRVIKQTLG
+154 NAKFDIRVINQTLG
-168 VELVPYWDGYIGARL
+168 VELIPYWDGYIGARL

-197 NKYVLKGEGESFD
+197 NKYVLKGKGESFD
-210 YGSIF
+210 YESIF
-215 KGIPFSHIPINIAY
+215 RGVPFSHIPINIAY
-229 LYAAHDAV
+229 LYAANDAV

-269 REIEMPLINV
+269 REIEMPLINIV
-279 IAQMEDNGIAL
+279 ARMEDTGIAL
-290 DLEYAKGLEEEYG
+290 DLEYARNLEEEYG

-318 QYKNDID
+318 RYQDDID
-325 QYRKQMGPA
+325 NYRKQMGPA

-339 RINLNSPTQLAILL
+339 KINLNSPTQLAILF

-372 DILEKI
+372 DVLEKI
-378 NIPLTRILLEYRRL
+378 NIPLTHILLEYRRL

-424 TGRFSSADPNMQN
+424 TGRFSSTDPNMQN

-465 EPRLTAHMSRDEKLI
+465 EPRITAHMSGDEKMI

-487 DLYVEIASIAFH
+487 DLYAEIASIAFNQ
-499 LPYEDCM
+499 PYENCL
-506 EFRPDGTI
+506 EYVNGVY
-514 NPEGAARRQRA
+514 NEEGYRRRQTS

-608 TPANFDPLAFDQE
+608 
-621 VSNEVPEGIKRK
+621 
-633 YTAMLNRASWSEKQR
+633 
-648 IIAQAR
+648 
-654 NEGIVIKD
+654 
-662 NSSLIA
+662 
-668 EATRQCVNSRI
+668 
-679 QGSAADM
+679 
-686 TKKAMLLVGND
+686 
-697 AQLKEWGFRL
+697 
-707 LLTVHDELI
+707 
-716 GECPKEN
+716 
-723 AKQVAERFSALM
+723 
-735 IEAAK
+735 
-740 DLDVPSKCDV
+740 
-750 VITERWYGEP
+750 
-760 LEID
+760 

>member
-1 MKGLFQLPPR
+1 MKGLFKLPPR

-20 VNKLAK
+20 VNKLTK
-26 PAPASRGVAVRQGK
+26 PTLASKGVTVRQGRG
-40 DIMERIPSIRA
+40 IMERIPSIRT

-61 DIYRVIQDEKE
+61 DIYRIIQDERE
-72 LEDYITKAIEDGEF
+72 LEDYITKAIEDGEL

-100 VIAGLCLYSPSQV
+100 VIAGLCLYSPSQT

-121 ISYIT
+121 VNYIT
-126 MAKLDGQLSEQFA
+126 MTKLDGQLSEQFVVK
-139 AEQLARLKD
+139 QLTRLKD

-168 VELVPYWDGYIGARL
+168 VELIPYWDGYIGARL

-197 NKYVLKGEGESFD
+197 NKYVLKGKGESFD
-210 YGSIF
+210 YESIF
-215 KGIPFSHIPINIAY
+215 RGVPFSHIPINIAY
-229 LYAAHDAV
+229 LYAANDAV

-269 REIEMPLINV
+269 REIEMPLINIV
-279 IAQMEDNGIAL
+279 ARMEDTGIAL
-290 DLEYAKGLEEEYG
+290 DLEYARNLEEEYG

-318 QYKNDID
+318 RYQDDID
-325 QYRKQMGPA
+325 NYRKQMGPA

-339 RINLNSPTQLAILL
+339 KINLNSPTQLAILF

-372 DILEKI
+372 DVLEKI
-378 NIPLTRILLEYRRL
+378 NIPLTHILLEYRRL

-424 TGRFSSADPNMQN
+424 TGRFSSTDPNMQN

-514 NPEGAARRQRA
+514 NPEGVVRRQRS

-551 AQKIYDQIMRA
+551 AQQIYDQIMRA

-569 MIESQNMARELG
+569 MVESQNMARELG

-608 TPANFDPLAFDQE
+608 APTNFDPLAFDQE

-633 YTAMLNRASWSEKQR
+633 YSAMLDRASWSEKQK

-654 NEGIVIKD
+654 TEGIIIKD
-662 NSSLIA
+662 NSGLIA

-697 AQLKEWGFRL
+697 AQLKEWGFKL

>member
-1 MKGLFQLPPR
+1 MKELFKLPPR
-11 ATKAGDLSL
+11 ATKAGDSL
-20 VNKLAK
+20 LVKKLAEPTLTNK
-26 PAPASRGVAVRQGK
+26 GVAVRQGK
-40 DIMERIPSIRA
+40 GIMERMPVIKA

-61 DIYRVIQDEKE
+61 DIYKVIQDEKE
-72 LEDYITKAIEDGEF
+72 LEDYITKAIEDGEL

-100 VIAGLCLYSPSQV
+100 VIAGLCLYSPSQT

-121 ISYIT
+121 VSYIT
-126 MAKLDGQLSEQFA
+126 MTKLDGQLSEQFVA
-139 AEQLARLKD
+139 KQLARLVN

-154 NAKFDIRVIKQTLG
+154 NAKFDLRVIKQTLG
-168 VELVPYWDGYIGARL
+168 VELEPYWDGYIGARL

-197 NKYVLKGEGESFD
+197 NKYVLKGEGESFN
-210 YGSIF
+210 YESIF
-215 KGIPFSHIPINIAY
+215 KGIPFSYIPINIAY
-229 LYAAHDAV
+229 LYAAHDPV
-237 ITYELYKFQEP
+237 ITYELYKFQQP

-256 CIERNLQGVAYVF
+256 CVERNLQGVACVF

-279 IAQMEDNGIAL
+279 VAQMEDTGIAL
-290 DLEYAKGLEEEYG
+290 DLEYAKGLEEKYG
-303 QKLQKVEQ
+303 QELAKVEQ
-311 EFFEELA
+311 EFFDELA
-318 QYKNDID
+318 KYKDDID
-325 QYRKQMGPA
+325 QYRKQMGPT

-339 RINLNSPTQLAILL
+339 KINLNSPTQLAILF
-353 YDVLGIAPVDKKSP
+353 YDVLGITPVDKKSP

-372 DILEKI
+372 SILEKI
-378 NIPLTRILLEYRRL
+378 DIPLTRILLEYRRL

-405 SLNPRT
+405 SINPRT

-424 TGRFSSADPNMQN
+424 TGRFSSTDPNMQN
-437 IPARNKDIRQM
+437 IPSRNMDIRQM
-448 FVASPGYCLLS
+448 FVASEGHYLLS

-465 EPRLTAHMSRDEKLI
+465 EPRITAHMSRDEKLI
-480 NAYKQGK
+480 DAYRQGK
-487 DLYVEIASIAFH
+487 DLYVEIASIAFG

-506 EFRPDGTI
+506 EYNADGTI
-514 NPEGAARRQRA
+514 NPVGRERRGQA

-536 GVPAIAEDLGISREE
+536 GVPAIAEDLGITREK

-608 TPANFDPLAFDQE
+608 VPANFDPLVFDQE
-621 VSNEVPEGIKRK
+621 VGNEVPEGIKRK
-633 YTAMLNRASWSEKQR
+633 YTAMLNKACWNEKQR
-648 IIAQAR
+648 IIAHAR
-654 NEGIVIKD
+654 NEGIIIKD
-662 NSSLIA
+662 NSGYIA

-686 TKKAMLLVGND
+686 TKKAMLLVGRD
-697 AQLKEWGFRL
+697 AQLKEWGFKL

-760 LEID
+760 LEIE